1 MATPDP
7 IPNSAVKPFSADGT
21 AWETVWES
29 RTLPGLKFALTKARL
44 KSPSEL
50 MGFFV
55 LKSKKYLAV
64 FVFWVYGYSN
74 LIKKRSFY
82 V

>member
-1 MATPDP
+1 
-7 IPNSAVKPFSADGT
+7 
-21 AWETVWES
+21 
-29 RTLPGLKFALTKARL
+29 LPGLKFALTKARL